1 MKQVIILQGLPAS
14 GKSTWAREH
23 VAQHPNRY
31 KRINKDEL
39 RTMLDAGKFS
49 SGNEDFVLAARD
61 ALILLALRE
70 GKHVIVD
77 DTNLHPKHETQIRS
91 LVSSHN
97 KATGDSVSV
106 SVKFFPINL
115 EDAIRRDLQRPQSVG
130 ERVIRKM
137 YDEFLKPKSVLLAQD
152 QSLPHAIIVDIDGTV
167 ALKGE
172 RSPFDW
178 ANVHQDTPNEPIVR
192 MVESLAVAAD
202 VVWLFISGRDEIC
215 RDATTT
221 WLQQHM
227 PIASGKSTTASDIML
242 WMRPVGDVRKDA
254 VVKREIYD
262 NHIAGKYYVRFV
274 LDDRNQVVEMWR
286 ELGLT
291 CLQVAD
297 GDF

>member
-14 GKSTWAREH
+14 GKSTWAKEQ
-23 VAQHPNRY
+23 VEKHPNRY

-39 RTMLDAGKFS
+39 RTMLDAGKYS
-49 SGNEDFVLAARD
+49 TGNEDFVLAARD
-61 ALILLALRE
+61 VLITLALGE

-77 DTNLHPKHETQIRS
+77 DTNLHPKHEARIRS

-106 SVKFFPINL
+106 SVKNFPISL
-115 EDAIRRDLQRPQSVG
+115 EDAIRRDLQRPNSVG

-137 YDEFLKPKSVLLAQD
+137 YDEFLKPKSVPLVQD
-152 QSLPHAIIVDIDGTV
+152 KSLPHAIIVDIDGTV

-178 ANVHQDTPNEPIVR
+178 GNVHKDTPNEPVVR
-192 MVESLAVAAD
+192 MVESLASTTETE
-202 VVWLFISGRDEIC
+202 WLFVSGRDEVC
-215 RDATTT
+215 RDETIA
-221 WLQQHM
+221 WLQQYLPH
-227 PIASGKSTTASDIML
+227 AAGVVGTTPKCKL
-242 WMRPVGDVRKDA
+242 WMRPKQDMRKDV

-262 NHIAGKYYVRFV
+262 QHIAGKYYVTFV